1 MIDLNQ
7 YIDPVCLDKPEVE
20 PLRGSAAFPH
30 TVAVNTGNEPMED
43 PEGFAVAILGVPDD
57 RSSSNAGAA
66 YAPDAVRKSLYSFSR
81 LPGRLKITDLGN
93 FRPGTTFDDTIAG
106 LRDVLNLLLSKK
118 IMPVII
124 GGTSALMPAIDR
136 ALSAGKQKWSLV
148 SVDSRID
155 FTAEKRAPDALN
167 WMNDL
172 IYRSGS
178 CLSHLSAIGH
188 QTYLTDQQVVNRFNR
203 RHYDM
208 MRIGEVRAAVH
219 ETEPIFRDASAALF
233 DIGAVRQSD
242 APGTYLPSSNGFYG
256 EEICLLA
263 RYAGLSDNLKLFA
276 VTEVNPT
283 LDNRM
288 QTSQLAAQLIW
299 FFLEGFSQKQ
309 FEASFLGDQTSNR
322 FTRYH
327 VTLSDL
333 EGEAIFI
340 KSMITERW
348 WIEIRDSAG
357 APHYLACSYEDYL
370 MANRDQVPGRW
381 TRALLRYGQ

>member
-7 YIDPVCLDKPEVE
+7 YLDPVCLDKPEAE
-20 PLRGSAAFPH
+20 PLKGSAAFSH
-30 TVAVNTGNEPMED
+30 NVSVNTGNTPID
-43 PEGFAVAILGVPDD
+43 DLSSFAIAIVGVPDD
-57 RSSSNAGAA
+57 RSSANTGASH
-66 YAPDAVRKSLYSFSR
+66 APDAIRRSLYSFSR
-81 LPGRLKITDLGN
+81 LPGKLKITDLGN
-93 FRPGTTFDDTIAG
+93 LKPGSSFEDTLAG
-106 LRDVLNLLLSKK
+106 LRDVLIQLLAQD
-118 IMPVII
+118 IVPVVI

-136 ALSAGKQKWSLV
+136 CLSSQKQGWSLV
-148 SVDSRID
+148 SVDSRLD
-155 FTAEKRAPDALN
+155 FTAEKRTPDSLN

-172 IYRSGS
+172 IYRSS
-178 CLSHLSAIGH
+178 SYLSHLSAIGH

-219 ETEPIFRDASAALF
+219 ETEPLFRDATAAVF

-242 APGTYLPSSNGFYG
+242 APGTFLPSANGFYG

-263 RYAGLSDNLKLFA
+263 RYAGLSDNLKILS
-276 VTEVNPT
+276 VMEINPT
-283 LDNRM
+283 LDNRS
-288 QTSQLAAQLIW
+288 QTSHLAAQMIW

-309 FEASFLGDQTSNR
+309 YEITYLGDQTSSR

-348 WIEIRDSAG
+348 WIEIRDTEG
-357 APHYLACSYEDYL
+357 EPHYLACSYEDYL

-381 TRALLRYGQ
+381 TRAMLRFGH

>member
-7 YIDPVCLDKPEVE
+7 YIDPVCLDKPGVE
-20 PLRGSAAFPH
+20 PLKGPAAFPH
-30 TVAVNTGNEPMED
+30 NVAVNTGND
-43 PEGFAVAILGVPDD
+43 PIGDLDGFAVAIIGVPDD
-57 RSSSNAGAA
+57 RSSANAGAA
-66 YAPDAVRKSLYSFSR
+66 LAPDAVRKSLYSFSR
-81 LPGRLKITDLGN
+81 LPGRLKVTDLGN
-93 FRPGTTFDDTIAG
+93 FRPGASFDDTIAG
-106 LRDVLNLLLSKK
+106 LRDVLLQLISKN
-118 IMPVII
+118 IVPVVI

-155 FTAEKRAPDALN
+155 FTAEKRPSDSLN

-219 ETEPIFRDASAALF
+219 ETEPLFRDASAAVF
-233 DIGAVRQSD
+233 DIGSVRQSD
-242 APGTYLPSSNGFYG
+242 APGTFLPSANGFYG
-256 EEICLLA
+256 EEICLLS
-263 RYAGLSDNLKLFA
+263 RYAGLSDNLKVFS
-276 VTEVNPT
+276 VMEVNPA
-283 LDNRM
+283 LDTRM
-288 QTSQLAAQLIW
+288 QTSHLAAQLVW

-309 FEASFLGDQTSNR
+309 YEVSFLGDQASSR

-333 EGEAIFI
+333 ESEAIFI
-340 KSMITERW
+340 KSMITDRW
-348 WIEIRDSAG
+348 WMEIRNPAG
-357 APHYLACSYEDYL
+357 EAQYLACSYEDYL
-370 MANRDQVPGRW
+370 MANRDQVPIRW
-381 TRALLRYGQ
+381 TRGMLRYGH

>member
-7 YIDPVCLDKPEVE
+7 YLDPVSLDRPDVE
-20 PLRGSAAFPH
+20 PLRGSAAFSRN
-30 TVAVNTGNEPMED
+30 VAVNTGNEPVKELA
-43 PEGFAVAILGVPDD
+43 PFAVALLGVPDD
-57 RSSSNAGAA
+57 RSSANRGASF
-66 YAPDAVRKSLYSFSR
+66 APDAIRRSLYSFSR
-81 LPGRLKITDLGN
+81 LPGKMKITDLGN
-93 FRPGTTFDDTIAG
+93 FKTGASFADTLAG
-106 LRDVLNLLLSKK
+106 LRDVLTQLLEQN
-118 IMPVII
+118 IVPVLF

-136 ALSAGKQKWSLV
+136 AISSRKRDWSLA

-155 FTAEKRAPDALN
+155 FTPERKVPDSLN

-178 CLSHLSAIGH
+178 RLSHLAAIGY

-219 ETEPIFRDASAALF
+219 ETEPLFRDATAAMF
-233 DIGAVRQSD
+233 DIGSVRQSD
-242 APGTYLPSSNGFYG
+242 APGTCLPSANGFYG
-256 EEICLLA
+256 EEICLLS
-263 RYAGLSDNLKLFA
+263 RYAGLSDNLKIMSL
-276 VTEVNPT
+276 TEVNPT
-283 LDNRM
+283 LDNRS
-288 QTSQLAAQLIW
+288 QTSHLAAQIIW

-309 FEASFLGDQTSNR
+309 YEIPYLGDQTNNR

-340 KSMITERW
+340 KSVITERW
-348 WIEIRDSAG
+348 WIEIRDASG
-357 APHYLACSYEDYL
+357 QPHYLACSYEDYL

-381 TRALLRYGQ
+381 TKAMLRYSQ

>member
-7 YIDPVCLDKPEVE
+7 YFDPVCLDKPEAE
-20 PLRGSAAFPH
+20 PLKGSAAFSH
-30 TVAVNTGNEPMED
+30 NVVVNTGNEPID
-43 PEGFAVAILGVPDD
+43 DLSSFAVALIGVPDD
-57 RSSSNAGAA
+57 RSSANTGAA
-66 YAPDAVRKSLYSFSR
+66 HAPDAIRKSLYSFSR
-81 LPGRLKITDLGN
+81 LQGKMKITDLGN
-93 FRPGTTFDDTIAG
+93 LRPGASFEDTLAG
-106 LRDVLNLLLSKK
+106 LRDVLIQLLAQD
-118 IMPVII
+118 IVPVII

-136 ALSAGKQKWSLV
+136 CLSSAKEDWSIV
-148 SVDSRID
+148 SVDSRLD
-155 FTAEKRAPDALN
+155 FTAEKRAGDSLN
-167 WMNDL
+167 WMNDM

-178 CLSHLSAIGH
+178 RLSHLSAIGH

-219 ETEPIFRDASAALF
+219 ETEPLFRDATTAVF

-242 APGTYLPSSNGFYG
+242 APGTFLPSANGFYG

-263 RYAGLSDNLKLFA
+263 RYAGLSDNLKILS
-276 VTEVNPT
+276 VMEVNPVP
-283 LDNRM
+283 DYRS
-288 QTSQLAAQLIW
+288 QTSHLAAQLIW

-309 FEASFLGDQTSNR
+309 YEISYLGDQLNNR

-333 EGEAIFI
+333 EGTAIFI

-348 WIEIRDSAG
+348 WIEIRDTG
-357 APHYLACSYEDYL
+357 GQPHYLACSYEDYL
-370 MANRDQVPGRW
+370 AANRDQVPGRW
-381 TRALLRYGQ
+381 TRAMLRYGH